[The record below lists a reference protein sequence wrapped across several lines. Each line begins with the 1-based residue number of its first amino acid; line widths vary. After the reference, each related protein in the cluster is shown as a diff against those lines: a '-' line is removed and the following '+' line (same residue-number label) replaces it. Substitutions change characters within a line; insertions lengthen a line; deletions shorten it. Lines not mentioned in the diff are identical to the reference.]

1 MQELSNSTLLYEL
14 ESDLT
19 RLIFHVIDGDAD
31 AIAKIFS
38 KIEGAKIE
46 LNQDQIHGLEFAA
59 KLALKLHHKLGD
71 EIEIVLNSLLLAQDY
86 NSKLD
91 ECMALYMR
99 MMEEANRPRATL
111 TNYVR
116 FMLNEEPYNSLDN
129 ESILQI
135 AQMWVRDKQGK
146 PFNMGTLR
154 KELSDRMI
162 HNVKTMND
170 VQRTKYEK
178 GVNQLR
184 SFLKVGYKPHLVK
197 DFKRAY
203 DLYCDIERRR
213 DEMKKR

>member
-1 MQELSNSTLLYEL
+1 M
-14 ESDLT
+14 
-19 RLIFHVIDGDAD
+19 
-31 AIAKIFS
+31 
-38 KIEGAKIE
+38 
-46 LNQDQIHGLEFAA
+46 
-59 KLALKLHHKLGD
+59 
-71 EIEIVLNSLLLAQDY
+71 
-86 NSKLD
+86 
-91 ECMALYMR
+91 
-99 MMEEANRPRATL
+99 
-111 TNYVR
+111 
-116 FMLNEEPYNSLDN
+116 DN